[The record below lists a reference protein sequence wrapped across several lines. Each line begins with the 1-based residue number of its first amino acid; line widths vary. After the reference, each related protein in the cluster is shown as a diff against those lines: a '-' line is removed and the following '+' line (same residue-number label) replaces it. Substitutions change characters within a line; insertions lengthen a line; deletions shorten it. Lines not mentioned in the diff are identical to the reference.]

1 MFVSI
6 VTISLLK
13 QLQIPKH
20 IDFSFKVDVI
30 IYEKFKFTP
39 PLIFAV
45 QCGSTDV
52 LAALIEHGMSVWQA
66 DEFDNTA
73 LHWAAR
79 LGLVKC
85 VELLTNNH
93 IFLEI
98 NIIDFRIP
106 LMEAACHGHTNVVK
120 YVLTN
125 TNAPIF

>member
-1 MFVSI
+1 MLVCI

-52 LAALIEHGMSVWQA
+52 LAALIEHGVSVWEA
-66 DEFDNTA
+66 DEFDKTA
-73 LHWAAR
+73 LS
-79 LGLVKC
+79 L
-85 VELLTNNH
+85 
-93 IFLEI
+93 IFC
-98 NIIDFRIP
+98 N
-106 LMEAACHGHTNVVK
+106 
-120 YVLTN
+120 
-125 TNAPIF
+125 